1 MEWVLIY
8 LLLGAIAGLFGG
20 MFGIGGGTLLVPV
33 LFLLFEKQGFHQA
46 HLLHLALGTSMAI
59 ILFTALASMR
69 KHHQQHAVNWRV
81 MRLITPG
88 ILLGTLLG
96 ALFATSIASRPLA
109 VFFACFVLLA
119 ALQILLNFRPRVTR
133 QLPGIAGLTLTGVFT
148 GWLSSLVSI
157 GGGTIVVP
165 FLSWCNVPLREAIGT
180 SAAIG
185 FPVAVGGTIG
195 YVITGFDAE
204 NLPLPSLGFVYW
216 PALMWVALA
225 SVFTAPL
232 GAKMTHRMEIAILR
246 KLFAVL
252 LIVLAGK
259 LLVNIFALTP

>member
-1 MEWVLIY
+1 MEWALIY

-33 LFLLFEKQGFHQA
+33 LFLLFEKQGLHNA

-59 ILFTALASMR
+59 IIFTALASMR
-69 KHHQQHAVNWRV
+69 KHHHHHAVNWRV
-81 MRLITPG
+81 VRLITPG

-96 ALFATSIASRPLA
+96 ALFATSIALRPLA
-109 VFFACFVLLA
+109 IFFACFVLLA
-119 ALQILLNFRPRVTR
+119 ALQILFNIRPQATR
-133 QLPGIAGLTLTGVFT
+133 QLPGITGLTLVGAFT

-157 GGGTIVVP
+157 GGGTIMVP
-165 FLSWCNVPLREAIGT
+165 FLLWCNVSLRKAIGT

-185 FPVAVGGTIG
+185 FPVAVGGTMG
-195 YVITGFDAE
+195 YVIAGFGAE
-204 NLPLPSLGFVYW
+204 NLPPLSLGFVYW

-232 GAKMTHRMEIAILR
+232 GAKMTHQMEIALLR
-246 KLFAVL
+246 KLFAIL

-259 LLVNIFALTP
+259 LLTKIFAVTS